1 MTGTPSNATAEGASE
16 APFEGDERLEQ
27 LHRVLLMMLK
37 DFAAL
42 CEQENLTWL
51 AMYGTAIGALRH
63 GGFIPW
69 DDDLDIAMPRADL
82 ERFTQLVN
90 DPQEGGQDG
99 RSGHRKYAVISAQTH
114 PGYPM
119 ATYRLIL
126 EGTEFRDSNLATMD
140 FPSGIFLDLFPLD
153 VLAPEERARKRQI
166 WRSWFYNK
174 LAIAKLTRNPYIG
187 GSGLAPAVLKA
198 GTSAARG
205 LLNAPGIRRW
215 DPNAT
220 ALRWLLRY
228 EGRENESEHLGYPCD
243 TNRFWDIYEKSDLF
257 PVRWV
262 PFEDTQVPLPCKA
275 EKLLSALYGD
285 WLTPPPS
292 SARKAHYPDVL
303 DFGEYS
309 ITFTPSP
316 KSSTTGGYAQRSSS
330 GGSCR

>member
-1 MTGTPSNATAEGASE
+1 MSESPNNTAANAADE
-16 APFEGDERLEQ
+16 APFEGDEKLEQ

-42 CEQENLTWL
+42 CERENLTWL

-82 ERFTQLVN
+82 ERLTQLVN
-90 DPQEGGQDG
+90 GSQGGCGEEQGGRNELGGQDAPSSQGG
-99 RSGHRKYAVISAQTH
+99 RRKYAVVNAQTH

-119 ATYRLIL
+119 ATYRLVL

-153 VLAPEERARKRQI
+153 VLAPEERARRRQI
-166 WRSWFYNK
+166 WRSWLYNK

-187 GSGLAPAVLKA
+187 GAGAARAVLKV
-198 GTSAARG
+198 GTSAAHG

-215 DPNAT
+215 DPNA
-220 ALRWLLRY
+220 AARRWLLRY
-228 EGRENESEHLGYPCD
+228 EGCEDESEHVGYPCD
-243 TNRFWDIYEKSDLF
+243 TNRFWDVYEKSDLF

-262 PFEDTQVPLPCKA
+262 PFEDTQVPLPHEA
-275 EKLLSALYGD
+275 EKLLAALYGD
-285 WLTPPPS
+285 WLTPPPAN
-292 SARKAHYPDVL
+292 ARKAHYPDVL
-303 DFGEYS
+303 DFGEY
-309 ITFTPSP
+309 
-316 KSSTTGGYAQRSSS
+316 GNL
-330 GGSCR
+330 

>member
-1 MTGTPSNATAEGASE
+1 MTENPNNAMTGNAGAAEE

-69 DDDLDIAMPRADL
+69 DDDLDIAMPRVDL

-90 DPQEGGQDG
+90 GPAKAGGG
-99 RSGHRKYAVISAQTH
+99 KYAVVNAQTH

-119 ATYRLIL
+119 ATYRLVL

-166 WRSWFYNK
+166 WRSWLYNK

-187 GSGLAPAVLKA
+187 GAGLAHAVLKTGA
-198 GTSAARG
+198 SAARG

-215 DPNAT
+215 DPNAA

-228 EGRENESEHLGYPCD
+228 EGGEHESEHLGYPCD
-243 TNRFWDIYEKSDLF
+243 TNRFWDIYEKRELF

-262 PFEDTQVPLPCKA
+262 PFEDTQVPLPHEA

-292 SARKAHYPDVL
+292 SARKVHYPDIL
-303 DFGEYS
+303 DFGEYA
-309 ITFTPSP
+309 
-316 KSSTTGGYAQRSSS
+316 GL
-330 GGSCR
+330 

>member
-1 MTGTPSNATAEGASE
+1 MIEAPSNTAAGAAEE
-16 APFEGDERLEQ
+16 APFEGDAKLEQ

-37 DFAAL
+37 DFARL
-42 CEQENLTWL
+42 CERENLTWL

-82 ERFTQLVN
+82 ERLAQLVN
-90 DPQEGGQDG
+90 GPAQEDG
-99 RSGHRKYAVISAQTH
+99 RSGQSEHQSGRQSERRGECQGEHQSERRKYAVISAQTH

-119 ATYRLIL
+119 ATYRLVL

-153 VLAPEERARKRQI
+153 VLAPQERARKRQI
-166 WRSWFYNK
+166 WRSWLCNK

-187 GSGLAPAVLKA
+187 GSGLAHAVLKT

-215 DPNAT
+215 DPNAG

-228 EGRENESEHLGYPCD
+228 EGRESESEHLGYPCD
-243 TNRFWDIYEKSDLF
+243 TNRFWDIYEKSELF

-262 PFEDTQVPLPCKA
+262 PFEDTQVPLPREA

-292 SARKAHYPDVL
+292 NARKAHYPDIL
-303 DFGEYS
+303 DFGEY
-309 ITFTPSP
+309 
-316 KSSTTGGYAQRSSS
+316 ANL
-330 GGSCR
+330 